1 MSIDVRPN
9 GQSTG
14 AGEHRRMRKTGSR
27 GPRLAVALGVLVA
40 LTAGAVSPAVAASGD
55 ARAQGPEGL
64 VLRYGFEGLGNGVVR
79 DLSGNGLDGRVV
91 NADAAG
97 LPAPS
102 TPTRGV
108 AIALEGAE
116 HQYVDVPL
124 EPALDVNHFTLSAW
138 VRYTG
143 VENDATGG
151 RWEVLEKAASYWV
164 NIRTNGL
171 VRVGGFFGGCEGP
184 GVWQFLDST
193 EPVRPG
199 VWTHVTGTYDGEILA
214 VYLDGRLSS
223 SRAVSGR
230 TCISGEPLAIG
241 AKNNPSKGLLEAF
254 WDGRLDDVRIY
265 DRALSAIEISDVAG
279 R

>member
-1 MSIDVRPN
+1 M
-9 GQSTG
+9 TG
-14 AGEHRRMRKTGSR
+14 NL
-27 GPRLAVALGVLVA
+27 GPRLAVALGLLVA
-40 LTAGAVSPAVAASGD
+40 LAGSAVSPAVAAAD
-55 ARAQGPEGL
+55 ARAKGPDGL
-64 VLRYGFEGLGNGVVR
+64 VLRYGFEGIGNGVVR
-79 DLSGNGLDGRVV
+79 DLSGNGLDGRVI

-97 LPAPS
+97 LQAPS

-108 AIALEGAE
+108 AIALHGAE

-124 EPALDVNHFTLSAW
+124 EPPLDVNHFTLSAW

-184 GVWQFLDST
+184 GVWQFLDSA
-193 EPVRPG
+193 EPVGPG
-199 VWTHVTGTYDGEILA
+199 VWTHVTGTYDGQTLS
-214 VYLDGRLSS
+214 VYLDGELSS
-223 SRAVSGR
+223 SRAVSGT

-265 DRALSAIEISDVAG
+265 DRALTPAEITDLAG